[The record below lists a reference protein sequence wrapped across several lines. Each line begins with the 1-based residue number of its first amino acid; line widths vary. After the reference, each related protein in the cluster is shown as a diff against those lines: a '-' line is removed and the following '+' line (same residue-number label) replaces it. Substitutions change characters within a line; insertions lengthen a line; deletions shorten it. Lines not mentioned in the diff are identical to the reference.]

1 LENTRQNEFK
11 AKVKQT
17 FAGKNHLLVVMKRNL
32 LIVFFTL
39 LALFVSGGSALAQ
52 KQIEPKV
59 QVDPILEAD
68 AKHNLDVASQYF
80 KLKKAYIAALKR
92 CEEIIAAHPAFTHMD
107 EVLYYAGMSSYY
119 LSQGKGKQKPPVKT
133 DDDKKKYD
141 PAKLR
146 EDALMYLAQ
155 LIVNYPQSPLLA
167 DAKKTVQ
174 EIEPAK

>member
-1 LENTRQNEFK
+1 
-11 AKVKQT
+11 
-17 FAGKNHLLVVMKRNL
+17 MKRNL

-39 LALFVSGGSALAQ
+39 LSLFVVSGSAFAQ
-52 KQIEPKV
+52 KQIEPKL

-68 AKHNLDVASQYF
+68 AKHNLEVAAQYF
-80 KLKKAYIAALKR
+80 KLKKAYVATLKR
-92 CEEIIAAHPAFTHMD
+92 CEEIIAAHPAFSHMD
-107 EVLYYAGMSSYY
+107 EVLFYAGMSSYY
-119 LSQGKGKQKPPVKT
+119 LSAGKGRQKPLLKS

-146 EDALMYLAQ
+146 EDAVAYLSQ
-155 LIVNYPQSPLLA
+155 LIENYPQSPFLA